1 MKKIYGFVNKI
12 ITSILLKSNNSF
24 LRNYYWNKL
33 AKMID
38 KNWGKSKKDHK
49 VLELVL
55 KNVNPKIILDIGCGS
70 GRCFPLY
77 ESLKIETVYA
87 QDVSSIALDLSKKNH
102 PDFKCNY
109 LLSDII
115 NLKFE
120 ENYFDLILSSRVLA
134 AVLPENIEN
143 VIKKIT
149 NISKLVYINE
159 MSDSDFLGDS
169 LYWFKHDY
177 DYYFEKNNFQ
187 IENKGIITLDNDK
200 TFNQTW
206 KLYKKLM

>member
-1 MKKIYGFVNKI
+1 MKKNYCFVNNI
-12 ITSILLKSNNSF
+12 FTSILLKSNNSF
-24 LRNYYWNKL
+24 LRNYYWNNL

-38 KNWGKSKKDHK
+38 KNWGKSKRDHK

-77 ESLKIETVYA
+77 ESLKIETIYV
-87 QDVSSIALDLSKKNH
+87 QDVSKVALNLSKKNH

-109 LLSDII
+109 LSSDII

-120 ENYFDLILSSRVLA
+120 ENYFDLILSTRVLS
-134 AVLPENIEN
+134 AVLPENIDA

-177 DYYFEKNNFQ
+177 DYYFKKNNFQ
-187 IENKGIITLDNDK
+187 VENKGTITLDNDK

-206 KLYKKLM
+206 KLYKKI

>member
-1 MKKIYGFVNKI
+1 MKKIYCFVNNI

-24 LRNYYWNKL
+24 LRNYYWNNL

-38 KNWGKSKKDHK
+38 KNWGKSKRDHK

-77 ESLKIETVYA
+77 ESLKIETIYV
-87 QDVSSIALDLSKKNH
+87 QDVSKVALNLSKKNH

-109 LLSDII
+109 LSSDII

-120 ENYFDLILSSRVLA
+120 ENYFDLILSTRVLS
-134 AVLPENIEN
+134 AVLPENIDA

-177 DYYFEKNNFQ
+177 DYYFKKNNFQ
-187 IENKGIITLDNDK
+187 VENKGTITLDNDK

-206 KLYKKLM
+206 KLYKKN

>member
-1 MKKIYGFVNKI
+1 MKKIYCFVNNI
-12 ITSILLKSNNSF
+12 LTSILLKSNNSF
-24 LRNYYWNKL
+24 LRNYYWNNL

-38 KNWGKSKKDHK
+38 KNWGKSKRDHK

-77 ESLKIETVYA
+77 ESLKIETIYV
-87 QDVSSIALDLSKKNH
+87 QDVSKVALNLSKKNH

-109 LLSDII
+109 LSSDII

-120 ENYFDLILSSRVLA
+120 ENYFDLILSTRVLS
-134 AVLPENIEN
+134 AVLPENIDA

-177 DYYFEKNNFQ
+177 DYYFKKNNFQ
-187 IENKGIITLDNDK
+187 VENKGTITLDNDK

-206 KLYKKLM
+206 KLYKKI

>member
-1 MKKIYGFVNKI
+1 MKKIYCFVNNI

-24 LRNYYWNKL
+24 LRNYYWNNL

-38 KNWGKSKKDHK
+38 KNWGKSKRDHK

-77 ESLKIETVYA
+77 ESLKIETIYV
-87 QDVSSIALDLSKKNH
+87 QDVSKVALNLSKKNH

-109 LLSDII
+109 LSSDII

-120 ENYFDLILSSRVLA
+120 ENYFDLILSTRVLS
-134 AVLPENIEN
+134 AVLPENIDA

-177 DYYFEKNNFQ
+177 DYYFKKNNFQ
-187 IENKGIITLDNDK
+187 IENKGTITLDNDK

-206 KLYKKLM
+206 KLYKKI

>member
-1 MKKIYGFVNKI
+1 MKKIYCFVNNI

-24 LRNYYWNKL
+24 LRNYYWNNL

-38 KNWGKSKKDHK
+38 KNWGKSKSDHK

-77 ESLKIETVYA
+77 ESLKIDTIYA
-87 QDVSSIALDLSKKNH
+87 QDVSKVAINLSKKNH

-120 ENYFDLILSSRVLA
+120 ENYFDLILSTRVLA
-134 AVLPENIEN
+134 VVLPENIGE

-177 DYYFEKNNFQ
+177 DYYFKKNNFKVQ
-187 IENKGIITLDNDK
+187 NKGTITLNNDIK
-200 TFNQTW
+200 SNQTW
-206 KLYKKLM
+206 KLYKKII

>member
-1 MKKIYGFVNKI
+1 MKKIYCFVNNI

-24 LRNYYWNKL
+24 LRNYYWNNL

-38 KNWGKSKKDHK
+38 KNWGKSKRDHK

-77 ESLKIETVYA
+77 ESLKIETIYV
-87 QDVSSIALDLSKKNH
+87 QDVSKVALNLSKKNH

-109 LLSDII
+109 LSSDII

-120 ENYFDLILSSRVLA
+120 ENYFDLILSTRVLS
-134 AVLPENIEN
+134 AVLPENIDA

-177 DYYFEKNNFQ
+177 DYYFKKNNFQ
-187 IENKGIITLDNDK
+187 VENKGTITLDNDK

-206 KLYKKLM
+206 KLYKKI